1 MKTSV
6 VYKIVFSLFILFIF
20 INILSLQ
27 QLLGINT
34 DRRIEGFLNTPRPH
48 LRPHLRH
55 LHRRMKTTTTELFTN
70 TSDKLN
76 RAIRKLGI

>member
-6 VYKIVFSLFILFIF
+6 VSKIIFSLFIIFIF
-20 INILSLQ
+20 ISILSLQ
-27 QLLGINT
+27 QMLGINM
-34 DRRIEGFLNTPRPH
+34 DQRIEGFINTPK
-48 LRPHLRH
+48 PHLRH

-70 TSDKLN
+70 TSNKLN

>member
-1 MKTSV
+1 MTTSMV
-6 VYKIVFSLFILFIF
+6 SKIIFSLFIIFIF
-20 INILSLQ
+20 ISILSLQ
-27 QLLGINT
+27 QMLGINM
-34 DRRIEGFLNTPRPH
+34 DSRVEGFINTPKPHFRPH
-48 LRPHLRH
+48 FRH